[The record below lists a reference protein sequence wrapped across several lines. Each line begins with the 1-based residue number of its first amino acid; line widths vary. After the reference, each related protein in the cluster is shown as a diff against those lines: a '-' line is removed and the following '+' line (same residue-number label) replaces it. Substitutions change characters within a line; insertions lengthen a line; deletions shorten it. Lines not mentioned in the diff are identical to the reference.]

1 MGKLFTLPIG
11 GQGTG
16 MRTGWGV
23 YFKNTHDYRNRIF
36 NNAVNTISAKSWGL
50 QSRYG
55 LGMKWSKRV
64 RRTWG
69 WGLTT
74 QRMVPPKR
82 ASYKYYRELSL
93 RIIKS
98 SKEIREWIT
107 LIKIRSGFGCD
118 KSSIKMGGQLESGQ
132 PKLKL
137 HLL

>member
-1 MGKLFTLPIG
+1 MRKLFTTPIG
-11 GQGTG
+11 GR
-16 MRTGWGV
+16 RTGWGL
-23 YFKNTHDYRNRIF
+23 YFKNTHDYRNKIF
-36 NNAVNTISAKSWGL
+36 NKAVNTISAKSWGL

-55 LGMKWSKRV
+55 LGMKWSQRI

-98 SKEIREWIT
+98 SKEIREWT
-107 LIKIRSGFGCD
+107 PLIKIRSEFG
-118 KSSIKMGGQLESGQ
+118 
-132 PKLKL
+132 
-137 HLL
+137 